1 MNFEFYGGETCA
13 VNFRYLT
20 QGAEIMVNL
29 ILKFV
34 SCSRAAGLRISTSEV
49 LDCFNQMKLIDFL
62 DEPQFAAVLQANF
75 AKSRREQFFF
85 NRLYDLFFHELRQEP
100 NIAQTEPLSDHVR
113 NILQSLAAGQDDD
126 GAFQAVLDF
135 LGGDPLSF
143 FEQMQ
148 PVSAAGN
155 QTGGGISSNL
165 GPMVQRLS
173 LMLQIN
179 AAGDALADYLTAQ
192 RDHLPYEIR
201 RDLKELFDARLASAR
216 RLLTKERRPFG
227 EKNRKTMSYQ
237 QHLDR
242 LGETHFASLTIK
254 EVEAMREVIEQLVRR
269 LKDTLGRRYAVKN
282 RGALDVKKT
291 LRRSAGY
298 QGIPVELFFRKRP
311 PRKAKI
317 VTLCDVSGSVWS
329 AARFMLN
336 MLYSLQ
342 ECFTQVRSFVF
353 VAGLDEVTTI
363 FEDHEINRAI
373 EKILK
378 EADIEYNAATDYG
391 LTFRQFKKNYMD
403 ILNKKTTLIIIGD
416 GRSNYSNPEE
426 QILDEMRER
435 SRRLI
440 WLNPETPYFWYSG
453 DSEMR
458 IYQACCHEV
467 RPCQNLNQLLDFI
480 KSLVL

>member
-1 MNFEFYGGETCA
+1 M
-13 VNFRYLT
+13 L
-20 QGAEIMVNL
+20 NL

-49 LDCFNQMKLIDFL
+49 LDCFDQLKLIDFL
-62 DEPQFAAVLQANF
+62 DEPQFAAVLRANF
-75 AKSRREQFFF
+75 AKSRREQFHF
-85 NRLYDLFFHELRQEP
+85 NRLYDLFFHELRQES
-100 NIAQTEPLSDHVR
+100 NIAQAE
-113 NILQSLAAGQDDD
+113 SLADKVQNALQALAPGQDDD
-126 GAFQAVLDF
+126 GAFRAVLDF
-135 LGGDPLSF
+135 LGGDPMSF
-143 FEQMQ
+143 LQQLQ
-148 PVSAAGN
+148 PGLAEGN
-155 QTGGGISSNL
+155 QTGGGTSSNL

-173 LMLQIN
+173 LMLEIN
-179 AAGDALADYLTAQ
+179 AVEDALADYLIGQ
-192 RDHLPYEIR
+192 RDRLPWEIR
-201 RDLKELFDARLASAR
+201 RDLKALFDARLESAR
-216 RLLTKERRPFG
+216 RLLTRERRPFD
-227 EKNRKTMSYQ
+227 EKTPKTMSYRQ
-237 QHLDR
+237 QLDR
-242 LGETHFASLTIK
+242 LGEIHFASLTRK
-254 EVEAMREVIEQLVRR
+254 EVEGMREVIEQLVRR
-269 LKDTLGRRYAVKN
+269 LKDTIGRRYAVKN

-291 LRRSAGY
+291 LRRAAAY
-298 QGIPVELFFRKRP
+298 QGIPVELFYRKRP

-353 VAGLDEVTTI
+353 VAGLDEVTSI
-363 FEDHEINRAI
+363 FGDHEINQAI

-391 LTFRQFKKNYMD
+391 LTFRQFKKDYMD

-416 GRSNYSNPEE
+416 GRSNYSNPED

-435 SRRLI
+435 SRRVI

-458 IYQACCHEV
+458 TYQACCDEV

>member
-1 MNFEFYGGETCA
+1 M
-13 VNFRYLT
+13 L
-20 QGAEIMVNL
+20 NL

-34 SCSRAAGLRISTSEV
+34 SSSRAAGLRISTSEV
-49 LDCFNQMKLIDFL
+49 LDCLDHLNSVDML
-62 DEPQFAAVLQANF
+62 DEPQFAAVLRANF
-75 AKSRREQFFF
+75 AKSRREQNHF

-100 NIAQTEPLSDHVR
+100 NISQADPLAEHIQNTLDT
-113 NILQSLAAGQDDD
+113 LGAGHGDD

-143 FEQMQ
+143 LEQIQ
-148 PVSAAGN
+148 LEPAAGS
-155 QTGGGISSNL
+155 QVDGGVGSNL
-165 GPMVQRLS
+165 GPMIQRLS

-179 AAGDALADYLTAQ
+179 AAAEAVAEYLAAQ
-192 RDHLPYEIR
+192 RDQLPWELR
-201 RDLKELFDARLASAR
+201 RDLKALFDARLDSAR
-216 RLLTKERRPFG
+216 RLLTREQRPFDDPAPQTTSH
-227 EKNRKTMSYQ
+227 R

-242 LGETHFASLTIK
+242 LGEIHFASLTRK
-254 EVEAMREVIEQLVRR
+254 EVEGMREVIEQFVRR
-269 LKDTLGRRYAVKN
+269 LKDTLGRRYAIKN
-282 RGALDVKKT
+282 RGALDIKKT
-291 LRRSAGY
+291 LRRAAGY
-298 QGIPVELFFRKRP
+298 QGIPVELFYRKRP

-342 ECFTQVRSFVF
+342 GCFTQVRSFVF
-353 VAGLDEVTTI
+353 VAGLDEVTGI
-363 FEDHEINRAI
+363 FEDYEVNQAI
-373 EKILK
+373 EKVLK

-391 LTFRQFKKNYMD
+391 LTFRQFKQDFMD

-416 GRSNYSNPEE
+416 GRSNYGNPEA

-435 SRRLI
+435 SRRVI

-458 IYQACCHEV
+458 TYQACCHEV

-480 KSLVL
+480 TSLVL

>member
-1 MNFEFYGGETCA
+1 
-13 VNFRYLT
+13 
-20 QGAEIMVNL
+20 MVNL

-34 SCSRAAGLRISTSEV
+34 SCSRAAGLRVSTSEV
-49 LDCFNQMKLIDFL
+49 LDCFDQLNRIDLL
-62 DEPQFAAVLQANF
+62 DEPQFAAVLRANF
-75 AKSRREQFFF
+75 AKSRREQFHF

-100 NIAQTEPLSDHVR
+100 NIVHADPLSEQVQTT
-113 NILQSLAAGQDDD
+113 LQSLTSGPDDD

-143 FEQMQ
+143 LEQMQ
-148 PVSAAGN
+148 SEFTGGS
-155 QTGGGISSNL
+155 QTGGALSSNL
-165 GPMVQRLS
+165 GPMIQRLS

-179 AAGDALADYLTAQ
+179 AAGDAVADYLSGQ
-192 RDHLPYEIR
+192 RDHLPWEIR
-201 RDLKELFDARLASAR
+201 RDLKALFDARLESAR
-216 RLLTKERRPFG
+216 RLLTQKPTPFDD
-227 EKNRKTMSYQ
+227 KAQVMISHR

-242 LGETHFASLTIK
+242 LGEIHFASLTKK
-254 EVEAMREVIEQLVRR
+254 EVEGMREVIEQLVRR
-269 LKDTLGRRYAVKN
+269 LKDTLGRRYAIKN
-282 RGALDVKKT
+282 RGALDIKKT
-291 LRRSAGY
+291 LRRAAGY

-317 VTLCDVSGSVWS
+317 VILCDVSGSVWS

-353 VAGLDEVTTI
+353 VAGLDEVTNI
-363 FEDHEINRAI
+363 FEDHEINQAI

-435 SRRLI
+435 SRRVI
-440 WLNPETPYFWYSG
+440 WLNPETPYFWNSG

-458 IYQACCHEV
+458 TYQACCHEV

>member
-1 MNFEFYGGETCA
+1 
-13 VNFRYLT
+13 
-20 QGAEIMVNL
+20 MVNL
-29 ILKFV
+29 VLKFV
-34 SCSRAAGLRISTSEV
+34 SSSRAAGLRISTSEV
-49 LDCFNQMKLIDFL
+49 LDCINQLELVDCL
-62 DEPQFAAVLQANF
+62 DEPQFAAVLRANF
-75 AKSRREQFFF
+75 AKSRREQFHF
-85 NRLYDLFFHELRQEP
+85 NRVYELFFHELRQET
-100 NIAQTEPLSDHVR
+100 NIAHADPLAEQTQQT
-113 NILQSLAAGQDDD
+113 LQSLSSLAEDNLAS
-126 GAFQAVLDF
+126 QAVLDF
-135 LGGDPLSF
+135 LGGDPQSF
-143 FEQMQ
+143 LDQMRQ
-148 PVSAAGN
+148 GFGDAGAEGGAAG
-155 QTGGGISSNL
+155 GAIGSNL
-165 GPMVQRLS
+165 GPMIGRLA
-173 LMLQIN
+173 LMLQIS
-179 AAGDALADYLTAQ
+179 AVGDALADYLIEQ
-192 RDHLPYEIR
+192 RDHLAWEIR
-201 RDLKELFDARLASAR
+201 RDLKELFDARLESAR
-216 RLLTKERRPFG
+216 RLLTRGQVPFD
-227 EKNRKTMSYQ
+227 EKAPTPVSYR

-242 LGETHFASLTIK
+242 LGEIHFASLTKK
-254 EVEAMREVIEQLVRR
+254 EVESMREVIEQLVRR
-269 LKDTLGRRYAVKN
+269 LKDTFGRRYALKT

-291 LRRSAGY
+291 LRRAAAY
-298 QGIPVELFFRKRP
+298 QGIPVELFFRHRP

-353 VAGLDEVTTI
+353 VAGLEEVTNI
-363 FEDHEINRAI
+363 FEDHEINQAI

-378 EADIEYNAATDYG
+378 EAGIEYNAATDYG
-391 LTFRQFKKNYMD
+391 LTFRQFQNRYMD

-435 SRRLI
+435 SRRVI

-458 IYQACCHEV
+458 TYQAYCDEV

>member
-1 MNFEFYGGETCA
+1 M
-13 VNFRYLT
+13 
-20 QGAEIMVNL
+20 INL

-34 SCSRAAGLRISTSEV
+34 SCSRAAGLRVSTSEV
-49 LDCFNQMKLIDFL
+49 LDCFDQLNRIDLL
-62 DEPQFAAVLQANF
+62 DEPQFAAVLRANF
-75 AKSRREQFFF
+75 AKSRREQFHF

-100 NIAQTEPLSDHVR
+100 GIAHADPLAEQVQ
-113 NILQSLAAGQDDD
+113 NTLQSLSAGHDDD
-126 GAFQAVLDF
+126 EAFQAVLDF

-143 FEQMQ
+143 LEQMQ
-148 PVSAAGN
+148 SELAERNQPGGAMSA
-155 QTGGGISSNL
+155 NL
-165 GPMVQRLS
+165 GPMIQRLS

-179 AAGDALADYLTAQ
+179 AVGDAVADYLSGQ
-192 RDHLPYEIR
+192 RDHLPWEIR
-201 RDLKELFDARLASAR
+201 RDLKALFDARLESAR
-216 RLLTKERRPFG
+216 RLLTQQRRQFDD
-227 EKNRKTMSYQ
+227 KTRVTISHQ
-237 QHLDR
+237 QHLDQ
-242 LGETHFASLTIK
+242 LGEIHFASLTKK
-254 EVEAMREVIEQLVRR
+254 EVEGMREVIEQLVRR
-269 LKDTLGRRYAVKN
+269 LKDTLGRRYAFKD
-282 RGALDVKKT
+282 RGALDIKKT
-291 LRRSAGY
+291 LRRAAGY

-353 VAGLDEVTTI
+353 VAGLDEVTNI
-363 FEDHEINRAI
+363 FEDHEINKAI
-373 EKILK
+373 DKILK
-378 EADIEYNAATDYG
+378 EANIEYNAATDYG
-391 LTFRQFKKNYMD
+391 LTFRQFKQKYLD

-426 QILDEMRER
+426 QILEEMRDR

-458 IYQACCHEV
+458 NYQVCCHEV

>member
-1 MNFEFYGGETCA
+1 
-13 VNFRYLT
+13 
-20 QGAEIMVNL
+20 MVNL

-49 LDCFNQMKLIDFL
+49 LDCFDQLKMIDCL
-62 DEPQFAAVLQANF
+62 DEPQFAAVLRANF
-75 AKSRREQFFF
+75 AKSRREQFHF
-85 NRLYDLFFHELRQEP
+85 NRLYDLYFHELRQEP
-100 NIAQTEPLSDHVR
+100 NIAQAEPLAEQVQ
-113 NILQSLAAGQDDD
+113 NALQSLTSGQGND
-126 GAFQAVLDF
+126 GAFQSVLDF
-135 LGGDPLSF
+135 LGGNPQSFLEQLQPELAVGDP
-143 FEQMQ
+143 
-148 PVSAAGN
+148 P
-155 QTGGGISSNL
+155 GGGINSNL
-165 GPMVQRLS
+165 GPMIQRLS

-179 AAGDALADYLTAQ
+179 AVDDALADYLTDL
-192 RDHLPYEIR
+192 RDHLPWEMR
-201 RDLKELFDARLASAR
+201 RDLKALFDARLASAR
-216 RLLTKERRPFG
+216 RLLTQERRSYD
-227 EKNRKTMSYQ
+227 EKTPKTISYQ

-242 LGETHFASLTIK
+242 LGGIHFASLTPK
-254 EVEAMREVIEQLVRR
+254 EVEGMREVIEQLVRR
-269 LKDTLGRRYAVKN
+269 LKDTLGRRHAVKN

-291 LRRSAGY
+291 LRRAAGY
-298 QGIPVELFFRKRP
+298 QGIPVELYFRNRP

-353 VAGLDEVTTI
+353 VAGLDEVTNI
-363 FEDHEINRAI
+363 FDDHEINQAI

-435 SRRLI
+435 SRRVI

-458 IYQACCHEV
+458 TYQAYCHEV
-467 RPCQNLNQLLDFI
+467 RPCQNLDQLLDFI